1 MWAVFPTPSTTRPW
15 AWTWCPAVSTTLC
28 STCPSTTA
36 TSSSSSSSNT
46 RADIQPR
53 ATETEESFEKSSS
66 ETKTNIFFHRQSKK
80 KLPNKKSLLSVTGTR
95 SANRQKL
102 TRASI
107 KDRLGQ
113 DNERRLLQQKDG
125 FLEGCSIWGTQVSV
139 IKYFSKHFCVCEKK
153 PGGEFELTQ
162 KDRRWHFCES
172 QSLVSSRNQFPPQ
185 PPTRLKLQI
194 ELEAKFVQQSAD
206 ADRCW
211 NLLSVIAIC
220 RNWSGSEIPHD

>member
-1 MWAVFPTPSTTRPW
+1 MSVVFPTPSTTRPW

-36 TSSSSSSSNT
+36 TSSSSSSNT

-53 ATETEESFEKSSS
+53 ATEIEESFEKSSS
-66 ETKTNIFFHRQSKK
+66 ETKTNIFFHHRSKK

-139 IKYFSKHFCVCEKK
+139 INYFSKHFVFAKK
-153 PGGEFELTQ
+153 NQ
-162 KDRRWHFCES
+162 VA
-172 QSLVSSRNQFPPQ
+172 SLNWLKRTEDDFSAKANLSFLVETSFP
-185 PPTRLKLQI
+185 L
-194 ELEAKFVQQSAD
+194 
-206 ADRCW
+206 
-211 NLLSVIAIC
+211 N
-220 RNWSGSEIPHD
+220 PHPD